1 MTIKLYTNKSP
12 NNKLEKDLLEVGEIQ
27 GIFRGGFNLVS
38 PTIQIVREWV
48 DFNYVF
54 IESLGNR
61 YYYVSSISNV
71 VNGLWNVSLLEDPL
85 MSHKEAIKA
94 LKVTVS
100 RNESMRN
107 NDLIDDRLCV
117 SAKTVVDVI
126 EFPQHPFTVSTDAHS
141 LKFILQV
148 IGEQEQS
155 SE

>member
-12 NNKLEKDLLEVGEIQ
+12 NNKLEKDLAEVGEIQ
-27 GIFRGGFNLVS
+27 GIFKGGFNLIS

-61 YYYVSSISNV
+61 YYYVSSIANV
-71 VNGLWNVSLLEDPL
+71 VNDLWNVSLLEDPL

-107 NDLIDDRLCV
+107 NDLIDERLCV
-117 SAKTVVDVI
+117 SAKTTVDVI
-126 EFPQHPFTVSTDAHS
+126 EFPNTPFTVATTDSS

-155 SE
+155 P

>member
-1 MTIKLYTNKSP
+1 MTIALYTNKSP
-12 NNKLEKDLLEVGEIQ
+12 NNKLEKDLVEVGEIQ
-27 GIFRGGFNLVS
+27 GIFKGGFNLIS
-38 PTIQIVREWV
+38 PTIQIIREWV

-100 RNESMRN
+100 RNETMRN
-107 NDLIDDRLCV
+107 NNLVDDRLCV
-117 SAKTVVDVI
+117 TCKTTVDVI
-126 EFPQHPFTVSTDAHS
+126 RFPEMPFTPFTDEHS
-141 LKFILQV
+141 LRFVLQV
-148 IGEQEQS
+148 IGEQEAI